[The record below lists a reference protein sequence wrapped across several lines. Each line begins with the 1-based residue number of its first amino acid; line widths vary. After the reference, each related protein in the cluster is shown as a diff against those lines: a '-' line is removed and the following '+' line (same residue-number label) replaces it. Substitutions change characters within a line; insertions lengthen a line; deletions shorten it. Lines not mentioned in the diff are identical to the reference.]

1 MIKHLKVLERNAQD
15 ARVFLE
21 KSNAL
26 NDAFLPIKK
35 EGHILWP
42 LNFEVKGEIVVCE
55 GVKSKRNSRD
65 YRQLLP
71 SEIRSLAPRSFD
83 MFGDIGIIKFPDEC
97 LEYSEI
103 IAKALLESH
112 SNLKKVA
119 IDKGVKGEYRIRQL
133 QMITGEPDFVSLHR
147 ENGFEFKLDI
157 SKVYFSPRLSMER
170 RRIHGM
176 VKSSEKVLDAFA
188 GVCPFSISLAS
199 KGCKITAVDSNPD
212 SEFWAHENFR
222 RNKIAKSSYDFFCS
236 KIEDILPKLKLYD
249 RIIMNSP
256 TTSLNYLQSISNKL
270 DFGGFIHLYT
280 IIDNDVNL
288 NIGDYLPPNFNCV
301 FERVVHPYSP
311 SSSLVVFDIVKAK
324 NNVQRTNQ

>member
-1 MIKHLKVLERNAQD
+1 LIKHLKVLEGKAQE
-15 ARVFLE
+15 ARLFLE

-26 NDAFLPIKK
+26 NSHFLPIKK
-35 EGHILWP
+35 EGYILWP

-71 SEIRSLAPRSFD
+71 SEIRVLAPRSFD
-83 MFGDIGIIKFPDEC
+83 MFGDIGIIRIPDEC

-112 SNLKKVA
+112 LNLKKVA

-133 QMITGEPDFVSLHR
+133 QMIIGEPDFVSLHR

-170 RRIHGM
+170 SRIYEM
-176 VKSSEKVLDAFA
+176 TEPREEVLDAFA
-188 GVCPFSISLAS
+188 GVCPFSVSLAS
-199 KGCKITAVDSNPD
+199 KGCKVTAVDSNPD

-222 RNKIAKSSYDFFCS
+222 RNKILKSSYDFFCS
-236 KIEDILPKLKLYD
+236 KIEDVLPELKLYD

-256 TTSLNYLQSISNKL
+256 TTSLNYLQLISNKL
-270 DFGGFIHLYT
+270 NAGGVIHLYT
-280 IIDNDVNL
+280 IIENDINL
-288 NIGDYLPPNFNCV
+288 NIGDHLPSNFDCV

-324 NNVQRTNQ
+324 NNVQMTNQ

>member
-1 MIKHLKVLERNAQD
+1 MIKHLKVLERDAQD
-15 ARVFLE
+15 ARHFLE

-35 EGHILWP
+35 EGYILWP
-42 LNFEVKGEIVVCE
+42 LNFEVKGEIIVCE
-55 GVKSKRNSRD
+55 GVKSKRSSRD

-71 SEIRSLAPRSFD
+71 SEVRNLAPRSFD
-83 MFGDIGIIKFPDEC
+83 MFGDIGIIRIPNEC
-97 LEYSEI
+97 LVHSEI
-103 IAKALLESH
+103 IAKALLKSH

-133 QMITGEPDFVSLHR
+133 QMIIGEPDFVSLHR

-170 RRIHGM
+170 SRIYEM
-176 VKSSEKVLDAFA
+176 AEAREEVLDAFA
-188 GVCPFSISLAS
+188 GVCPFSVSLAS
-199 KGCKITAVDSNPD
+199 KGCKVTAVDSNPY

-222 RNKIAKSSYDFFCS
+222 RNKIPKSSYDFFCS
-236 KIEDILPKLKLYD
+236 KLEKVLPELKLYD

-256 TTSLNYLQSISNKL
+256 TTSLDYLQSISNKL
-270 DFGGFIHLYT
+270 NDGGVIHLYS
-280 IIDNDVNL
+280 IKENDVNL
-288 NIGDYLPPNFNCV
+288 NIRDYLPYNFNCV
-301 FERVVHPYSP
+301 LERVVHPYSP

-324 NNVQRTNQ
+324 GNVQKTNQ